1 MSSGSSLILDFA
13 STLAEKQT
21 TLFFCCAV
29 QTNLIRRKQ
38 SNLLQVIGKSIEQAL
53 KIALSSWRYIMKKS
67 KPIEETV
74 NKYLQ
79 DPEEASAY
87 LEAVLEDGDSGAL
100 LIALRDIIDA
110 RGGVSELAKAK
121 GLSRETLYRTLSNEG
136 NPTLDTLNKVL
147 EFAGLRVSILPLQD
161 QQAKAS

>member
-1 MSSGSSLILDFA
+1 
-13 STLAEKQT
+13 
-21 TLFFCCAV
+21 
-29 QTNLIRRKQ
+29 
-38 SNLLQVIGKSIEQAL
+38 
-53 KIALSSWRYIMKKS
+53 MKKS